1 MEWSEILN
9 VIFGTGLVATIVGL
23 LSIRSELKKARAEAE
38 KAMAE
43 ADTVK
48 ITNTENAT
56 RILIENI
63 VEPLREE
70 LDATRRDLNATK
82 REMARFRKAVE
93 AIPLCPYH
101 AGCPVLDELQDV
113 ADSGFP
119 RKDGQHQE
127 HIVGGNRKPKRHRAS
142 PLRHSGR
149 AANHTGANRQSA
161 SGCRVQCTDVS
172 GEGFAEETSQ
182 RGDDFVRPGHQP
194 GEGDDHDEGEV

>member
-9 VIFGTGLVATIVGL
+9 VIFGTGLLATIVGL

-113 ADSGFP
+113 ADSGSP

-142 PLRHSGR
+142 PSGHSGR
-149 AANHTGANRQSA
+149 TANHAGANRQPA
-161 SGCRVQCTDVS
+161 SRCGVQCTDDPGKS
-172 GEGFAEETSQ
+172 IIAETVE
-182 RGDDFVRPGHQP
+182 RGSNFECPGHQS

>member
-9 VIFGTGLVATIVGL
+9 VIFGTGLLATIVGL
-23 LSIRSELKKARAEAE
+23 FSIRSELKKARAEAE

-63 VEPLREE
+63 VEPLKEE
-70 LDATRRDLNATK
+70 LNETRKELNPIK
-82 REMARFRKAVE
+82 RELARLRKAVE
-93 AIPLCPYH
+93 AIQLCPYR
-101 AGCPVLDELQDV
+101 GECPVLAELQDG
-113 ADSGFP
+113 ADDAPS
-119 RKDGQHQE
+119 RKDGQHQD
-127 HIVGGNRKPKRHRAS
+127 HIVGGNRKPKHHRAS

-161 SGCRVQCTDVS
+161 SGCRVQCTDGS

-182 RGDDFVRPGHQP
+182 RGDDFERPGHQP

>member
-63 VEPLREE
+63 VEPLKEE
-70 LDATRRDLNATK
+70 LNETRKELNPIK
-82 REMARFRKAVE
+82 RELARLRKAVE
-93 AIPLCPYH
+93 AIQLCPYR
-101 AGCPVLDELQDV
+101 GECPVLAELQDG
-113 ADSGFP
+113 ADDAPS
-119 RKDGQHQE
+119 RKDGQHQD
-127 HIVGGNRKPKRHRAS
+127 HIVGGNRKPKHHRAG
-142 PLRHSGR
+142 PSGHGGR
-149 AANHTGANRQSA
+149 TANHAGANRKPA
-161 SGCRVQCTDVS
+161 SRCGVQCTDGPGKSVI
-172 GEGFAEETSQ
+172 AETAG
-182 RGDDFVRPGHQP
+182 RGSNFECPGHQP